1 MHIPEASFG
10 RDVAVAPV
18 ADRRCSSAPP
28 SWVPTAAVIAD
39 PEAIPSV
46 TQVIAAVAAM
56 SAVACA
62 SALGAADVG
71 TMARAIPALVAP
83 SLGAAVLTAPALL
96 AVHQFLGLDAPP
108 ERLVAAIARAL
119 VQGGR
124 VALGLVPIALL
135 FAVTS
140 SLWPLVLAAAVLVPG
155 ITMTV
160 VALVGLRAAET
171 DAAVMSPRFAL
182 LLVGWAGLWLAIALR
197 IAISMAQLVIG
208 GAA

>member
-1 MHIPEASFG
+1 MHIPEASIS
-10 RDVAVAPV
+10 
-18 ADRRCSSAPP
+18 SSAPP
-28 SWVPTAAVIAD
+28 SWVPAPTSAVIAD
-39 PEAIPSV
+39 PEAIPGV
-46 TQVIAAVAAM
+46 TQVIASVAAM
-56 SAVACA
+56 AAVSCA
-62 SALGAADVG
+62 AALGAADLG
-71 TMARAIPALVAP
+71 TMGRAIPALVAP
-83 SLGAAVLTAPALL
+83 ALGAAVLTAPALL

-119 VQGGR
+119 VHGGR

-140 SLWPLVLAAAVLVPG
+140 SLWPLVLALAVLVPG
-155 ITMTV
+155 LTMTV

-171 DAAVMSPRFAL
+171 DAPVMSPRFAL
-182 LLVGWAGLWLAIALR
+182 LLIGWAGLWLAIALR

>member
-1 MHIPEASFG
+1 MHIPEVTIS
-10 RDVAVAPV
+10 PP
-18 ADRRCSSAPP
+18 APP
-28 SWVPTAAVIAD
+28 SWVPAPPSSVIAD

-46 TQVIAAVAAM
+46 TQVIASVAAM
-56 SAVACA
+56 AAVSCA
-62 SALGAADVG
+62 AALGAADVG

-83 SLGAAVLTAPALL
+83 ALGAAVLTAPALL

-119 VQGGR
+119 VDGGR

-140 SLWPLVLAAAVLVPG
+140 SLWPLVLALAVLVPG
-155 ITMTV
+155 LTMTV

-171 DAAVMSPRFAL
+171 DAAVMAPRFAL

-208 GAA
+208 GGA